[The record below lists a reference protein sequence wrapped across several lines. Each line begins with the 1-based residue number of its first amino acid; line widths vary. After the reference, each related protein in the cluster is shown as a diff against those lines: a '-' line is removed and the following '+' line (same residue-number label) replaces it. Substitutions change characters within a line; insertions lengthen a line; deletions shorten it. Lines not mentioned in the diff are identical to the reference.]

1 MLGLNIFPDLCL
13 LLSFFWNVFD
23 LTNFLAW
30 YQRGGGGLAKYLTG
44 KRAIL
49 YFCEITTIFYKP
61 EDHDDVIKWK
71 SAPELSFGSE

>member
-1 MLGLNIFPDLCL
+1 MVESVAAMKKYVGVGVEVCVCV
-13 LLSFFWNVFD
+13 WGWGVG
-23 LTNFLAW
+23 
-30 YQRGGGGLAKYLTG
+30 GGGGLAKYLTG